1 MTIGSTVERISS
13 VMQGNFEFKKEVRSP
28 MKGKVIYIHPQGRYH
43 VVEFELRGGKV
54 RECFKG
60 CE

>member
-13 VMQGNFEFKKEVRSP
+13 VMQGNFEFKKESRSP